1 MSFGGN
7 FVAVPICGVV
17 KYNYIHAHD
26 CHDGYMYVRSFY
38 AFRSGGGLDVSF
50 SKFMRRA
57 FVLGVF
63 VLGPDS
69 RSKFDRKHLQW
80 PVLAMVLFSTL
91 FYISSWV

>member
-1 MSFGGN
+1 MQSCN
-7 FVAVPICGVV
+7 LATVIYTVI
-17 KYNYIHAHD
+17 NRLH
-26 CHDGYMYVRSFY
+26 VRSFY